1 MAGILDQKEQA
12 VLTRFLAQGQDEG
25 SWLLPREGL
34 LGLGKVDHRP
44 GRLVI

>member
-34 LGLGKVDHRP
+34 LGLGKGTTGQD
-44 GRLVI
+44 GW